1 MEVLFFIIL
10 TAVIS
15 SLIEHYRD
23 KNKYFRARE
32 EGSTK
37 KVKDLLSGIKH
48 RDLADALEKI
58 KELKFK
64 DRNTGIRVPREE
76 YLEKIKEDICE
87 DRNTEM
93 RVPKEDYLEYI
104 KGEKFK
110 ELKMER
116 LKLDEYKCQICFKKV
131 DEKTSHCHHITY
143 LRVLNEKISDLSTLC
158 PCCHKKLHEFHGKN
172 KGHYPLIS
180 IEKLY

>member
-15 SLIEHYRD
+15 SFIEYYRD
-23 KNKYFRARE
+23 KNKYSRARE
-32 EGSTK
+32 EGSIK
-37 KVKDLLSGIKH
+37 KVKDFLSGNKH

-58 KELKFK
+58 KE
-64 DRNTGIRVPREE
+64 DI
-76 YLEKIKEDICE
+76 YEDI
-87 DRNTEM
+87 NTEI
-93 RVPKEDYLEYI
+93 RVPKEEYLEYI

-116 LKLDEYKCQICFKKV
+116 LKLDEYRCQICFKKV

-143 LRVLNEKISDLSTLC
+143 LRLLNEKISDLSTLC

>member
-15 SLIEHYRD
+15 SFIEYYRD
-23 KNKYFRARE
+23 KNKYSRARE

-37 KVKDLLSGIKH
+37 KVKDFLSGNKH
-48 RDLADALEKI
+48 RDLADALE
-58 KELKFK
+58 E
-64 DRNTGIRVPREE
+64 
-76 YLEKIKEDICE
+76 IKEDICE
-87 DRNTEM
+87 DRNTEI
-93 RVPKEDYLEYI
+93 RVPREEYVEYI

>member
-10 TAVIS
+10 IAVIS
-15 SLIEHYRD
+15 SFIEYYRD
-23 KNKYFRARE
+23 KNKYFRARD
-32 EGSTK
+32 EGSAK
-37 KVKDLLSGIKH
+37 KVKDFLSGNKH
-48 RDLADALEKI
+48 RDLAHALEEI
-58 KELKFK
+58 KEDICE

-76 YLEKIKEDICE
+76 Y
-87 DRNTEM
+87 
-93 RVPKEDYLEYI
+93 VEYI

>member
-1 MEVLFFIIL
+1 MEILFFIIL
-10 TAVIS
+10 IAVIS
-15 SLIEHYRD
+15 SFIEYYRD

-32 EGSTK
+32 EGSIK
-37 KVKDLLSGIKH
+37 KVKDFLSVNKH
-48 RDLADALEKI
+48 RDLAHA
-58 KELKFK
+58 
-64 DRNTGIRVPREE
+64 
-76 YLEKIKEDICE
+76 LEKIKEDICE
-87 DRNTEM
+87 DRNTEI
-93 RVPKEDYLEYI
+93 RVPREEYVEYI

-116 LKLDEYKCQICFKKV
+116 LKLDEYRCQICFKKV

>member
-1 MEVLFFIIL
+1 MEILFFIIL

-15 SLIEHYRD
+15 SFIEYYRD

-32 EGSTK
+32 GGSVK
-37 KVKDLLSGIKH
+37 KVKDFLSVNKH
-48 RDLADALEKI
+48 RDFAHA
-58 KELKFK
+58 
-64 DRNTGIRVPREE
+64 
-76 YLEKIKEDICE
+76 LEKIKEDIYE
-87 DRNTEM
+87 DRSTEI
-93 RVPKEDYLEYI
+93 RVPREKYVEYI

-116 LKLDEYKCQICFKKV
+116 LKLDEHRCQICSKKV
-131 DEKTSHCHHITY
+131 NEKTSHCHHITY

>member
-15 SLIEHYRD
+15 SFIEYYRD

-32 EGSTK
+32 EGSIK
-37 KVKDLLSGIKH
+37 KVKDFLSGNKH
-48 RDLADALEKI
+48 RDLADALEK
-58 KELKFK
+58 
-64 DRNTGIRVPREE
+64 R
-76 YLEKIKEDICE
+76 KEDICE
-87 DRNTEM
+87 DRNTEI
-93 RVPKEDYLEYI
+93 RVPREDYLEYI
-104 KGEKFK
+104 RGEKFK

>member
-15 SLIEHYRD
+15 SFIEYYRD
-23 KNKYFRARE
+23 KNKYSRARE
-32 EGSTK
+32 EGSIK
-37 KVKDLLSGIKH
+37 KVRDFLSENKH
-48 RDLADALEKI
+48 RDLAHA
-58 KELKFK
+58 
-64 DRNTGIRVPREE
+64 
-76 YLEKIKEDICE
+76 LEKIKEDICE
-87 DRNTEM
+87 DRNTEI
-93 RVPKEDYLEYI
+93 RVPGEEYVKYI

>member
-1 MEVLFFIIL
+1 MEILFFIIL
-10 TAVIS
+10 IAVIS
-15 SLIEHYRD
+15 SFIEYYRD
-23 KNKYFRARE
+23 KNRYFRARE
-32 EGSTK
+32 EGSIK
-37 KVKDLLSGIKH
+37 KVKDFLSVNKH
-48 RDLADALEKI
+48 RDLAHA
-58 KELKFK
+58 
-64 DRNTGIRVPREE
+64 
-76 YLEKIKEDICE
+76 LEKIKEDIYE
-87 DRNTEM
+87 DRNTEI
-93 RVPKEDYLEYI
+93 RVPKEEYVEYI

-158 PCCHKKLHEFHGKN
+158 PCCHKKLHKFHGKN

>member
-1 MEVLFFIIL
+1 MEILFFIIL

-15 SLIEHYRD
+15 SLIEYYRD

-32 EGSTK
+32 EGSIK
-37 KVKDLLSGIKH
+37 KVKDFLSVNKH
-48 RDLADALEKI
+48 RNLTHALEKI
-58 KELKFK
+58 K
-64 DRNTGIRVPREE
+64 D
-76 YLEKIKEDICE
+76 DIYE
-87 DRNTEM
+87 DRNTEI
-93 RVPKEDYLEYI
+93 RVPREDYLEYI
-104 KGEKFK
+104 KGDKFK

-116 LKLDEYKCQICFKKV
+116 LQLDEYRCQICFKKV

>member
-15 SLIEHYRD
+15 SFIEYYRD
-23 KNKYFRARE
+23 KNKYSRARE
-32 EGSTK
+32 EGSIK
-37 KVKDLLSGIKH
+37 KVKDFLSGNKH
-48 RDLADALEKI
+48 RDLADALE
-58 KELKFK
+58 
-64 DRNTGIRVPREE
+64 N
-76 YLEKIKEDICE
+76 IKEDICE
-87 DRNTEM
+87 DRNTEI
-93 RVPKEDYLEYI
+93 RVPREDYLEYI

>member
-15 SLIEHYRD
+15 SLIEYYID
-23 KNKYFRARE
+23 KNKYSRARE
-32 EGSTK
+32 EGSIK
-37 KVKDLLSGIKH
+37 KVKDFLSGNKH
-48 RDLADALEKI
+48 RDLADALE
-58 KELKFK
+58 E
-64 DRNTGIRVPREE
+64 
-76 YLEKIKEDICE
+76 IKEDICE
-87 DRNTEM
+87 DRNTEI
-93 RVPKEDYLEYI
+93 RVPREEYVEYI

-116 LKLDEYKCQICFKKV
+116 FKLDEYRCQICFKKV

>member
-1 MEVLFFIIL
+1 MEILFFIIL
-10 TAVIS
+10 IAVINS
-15 SLIEHYRD
+15 FIEYYRD

-32 EGSTK
+32 EGSIK
-37 KVKDLLSGIKH
+37 KAKDFLSGNKH
-48 RDLADALEKI
+48 RNLAHA
-58 KELKFK
+58 
-64 DRNTGIRVPREE
+64 
-76 YLEKIKEDICE
+76 LEKIKEDIYE
-87 DRNTEM
+87 DRRNTEI
-93 RVPKEDYLEYI
+93 RVPREEYLEYI

>member
-1 MEVLFFIIL
+1 MEILFFIIL

-15 SLIEHYRD
+15 SFIEYYRD
-23 KNKYFRARE
+23 KNRYFRARE
-32 EGSTK
+32 EGSVK
-37 KVKDLLSGIKH
+37 KVKDFLSGNKH
-48 RDLADALEKI
+48 RDIAHA
-58 KELKFK
+58 
-64 DRNTGIRVPREE
+64 
-76 YLEKIKEDICE
+76 LEKIKEDICE
-87 DRNTEM
+87 DRSRSTEI
-93 RVPKEDYLEYI
+93 RVPKEEYVEYI

-131 DEKTSHCHHITY
+131 DEMTSHCHHITY

-158 PCCHKKLHEFHGKN
+158 RCCHNKLHEFHGKN

>member
-1 MEVLFFIIL
+1 MEILFFIIL

-15 SLIEHYRD
+15 SFIEYYRD
-23 KNKYFRARE
+23 KNKYYRARE
-32 EGSTK
+32 EGSIK
-37 KVKDLLSGIKH
+37 KVRDFLSGNKH

-58 KELKFK
+58 KEDIYE
-64 DRNTGIRVPREE
+64 DRNTEIRVPREE
-76 YLEKIKEDICE
+76 Y
-87 DRNTEM
+87 
-93 RVPKEDYLEYI
+93 VEYI

-116 LKLDEYKCQICFKKV
+116 LKLDEYRCQICFKKV

>member
-15 SLIEHYRD
+15 SFIEYYRD
-23 KNKYFRARE
+23 KNKYSRARE
-32 EGSTK
+32 EGSIK
-37 KVKDLLSGIKH
+37 KVKDFLSGNKH
-48 RDLADALEKI
+48 RDLAHALEEI
-58 KELKFK
+58 KEDIYE
-64 DRNTGIRVPREE
+64 DRNTEIRVPREE
-76 YLEKIKEDICE
+76 Y
-87 DRNTEM
+87 
-93 RVPKEDYLEYI
+93 VEYI

-116 LKLDEYKCQICFKKV
+116 LQLDEYRCQICFKKV

-143 LRVLNEKISDLSTLC
+143 LRVLNEKINDLSTLC

-180 IEKLY
+180 MEKLY

>member
-1 MEVLFFIIL
+1 MEILFFIIL

-15 SLIEHYRD
+15 SFIEYYRD

-32 EGSTK
+32 EGSIK
-37 KVKDLLSGIKH
+37 KVKDFLSGNKH
-48 RDLADALEKI
+48 RDLAHALEKI
-58 KELKFK
+58 KDDIYE
-64 DRNTGIRVPREE
+64 DRSRSTEIRVPREE
-76 YLEKIKEDICE
+76 YIEH
-87 DRNTEM
+87 
-93 RVPKEDYLEYI
+93 I
-104 KGEKFK
+104 KGDKFK
-110 ELKMER
+110 KLKMER
-116 LKLDEYKCQICFKKV
+116 LKLDDYKCQICFKQV

>member
-15 SLIEHYRD
+15 SLIEYYRD
-23 KNKYFRARE
+23 KNKYSRARE
-32 EGSTK
+32 EGSVK
-37 KVKDLLSGIKH
+37 KVKDFLSGNKH
-48 RDLADALEKI
+48 RDLAAA
-58 KELKFK
+58 
-64 DRNTGIRVPREE
+64 
-76 YLEKIKEDICE
+76 LEKIKEDICE
-87 DRNTEM
+87 DRNTEI
-93 RVPKEDYLEYI
+93 RVSREEYLEYI

>member
-15 SLIEHYRD
+15 SFIEYYRD
-23 KNKYFRARE
+23 KNKYSRARE
-32 EGSTK
+32 EGSIK
-37 KVKDLLSGIKH
+37 KVKDFLSGNKH

-58 KELKFK
+58 KEDIYEDK
-64 DRNTGIRVPREE
+64 NTEIRVPREE
-76 YLEKIKEDICE
+76 YIEH
-87 DRNTEM
+87 
-93 RVPKEDYLEYI
+93 I

>member
-1 MEVLFFIIL
+1 MEILFFIIL
-10 TAVIS
+10 IAVIS
-15 SLIEHYRD
+15 SFIEYYRD

-32 EGSTK
+32 EGSIK
-37 KVKDLLSGIKH
+37 KVKDFLSGNKH
-48 RDLADALEKI
+48 RDLAHALEKI
-58 KELKFK
+58 KDDIYE
-64 DRNTGIRVPREE
+64 DRSRSTEIRVPREE
-76 YLEKIKEDICE
+76 Y
-87 DRNTEM
+87 
-93 RVPKEDYLEYI
+93 VEYI

-116 LKLDEYKCQICFKKV
+116 LKLDEYRCQICFKKV

-158 PCCHKKLHEFHGKN
+158 PCCHNKLHEFHGKN

-180 IEKLY
+180 MEKLY

>member
-1 MEVLFFIIL
+1 MEILFFIIL
-10 TAVIS
+10 IAVIS
-15 SLIEHYRD
+15 SFIEYYRD

-32 EGSTK
+32 EGSIK
-37 KVKDLLSGIKH
+37 KVKDFLSVNKH
-48 RDLADALEKI
+48 RDLAHALEKI
-58 KELKFK
+58 KEDIYE
-64 DRNTGIRVPREE
+64 DRNTEIRVPREE
-76 YLEKIKEDICE
+76 Y
-87 DRNTEM
+87 
-93 RVPKEDYLEYI
+93 VEYI
-104 KGEKFK
+104 KGDKFK

>member
-1 MEVLFFIIL
+1 MEILFFIIL

-15 SLIEHYRD
+15 SFIEYYRD

-32 EGSTK
+32 EGSIK
-37 KVKDLLSGIKH
+37 KVKDFLSGNKH
-48 RDLADALEKI
+48 RDLANALEKI
-58 KELKFK
+58 KDDIYE
-64 DRNTGIRVPREE
+64 DRSTEIRVTREE
-76 YLEKIKEDICE
+76 YVE
-87 DRNTEM
+87 
-93 RVPKEDYLEYI
+93 YLRSD
-104 KGEKFK
+104 KFK
-110 ELKMER
+110 ELKAER
-116 LKLDEYKCQICFKKV
+116 LKFDEYKCQICFKKV

>member
-15 SLIEHYRD
+15 SFIEYYRD
-23 KNKYFRARE
+23 KNKYSRARE
-32 EGSTK
+32 EGSVK
-37 KVKDLLSGIKH
+37 KVKDFLSGNKH

-58 KELKFK
+58 KEDIYE
-64 DRNTGIRVPREE
+64 DRNTEIRVPREE
-76 YLEKIKEDICE
+76 Y
-87 DRNTEM
+87 
-93 RVPKEDYLEYI
+93 VEYI

>member
-15 SLIEHYRD
+15 SFIEYYRD
-23 KNKYFRARE
+23 KNKYSRARE
-32 EGSTK
+32 EGSIK
-37 KVKDLLSGIKH
+37 KAKDFISGNKH
-48 RDLADALEKI
+48 RNLAHALE
-58 KELKFK
+58 E
-64 DRNTGIRVPREE
+64 
-76 YLEKIKEDICE
+76 IKEDICE
-87 DRNTEM
+87 DRNTEI
-93 RVPKEDYLEYI
+93 RVPREEYVEYI

-116 LKLDEYKCQICFKKV
+116 LKLDEYRCQICFKKV

-143 LRVLNEKISDLSTLC
+143 LRLLNEKISDLSTLC

>member
-15 SLIEHYRD
+15 SFIEYYRD
-23 KNKYFRARE
+23 KNKYSRARE
-32 EGSTK
+32 EGSIK
-37 KVKDLLSGIKH
+37 KVKDFLSGNKH
-48 RDLADALEKI
+48 RDLADA
-58 KELKFK
+58 
-64 DRNTGIRVPREE
+64 
-76 YLEKIKEDICE
+76 LEKIKEDICE
-87 DRNTEM
+87 DRNTEI
-93 RVPKEDYLEYI
+93 RVPREEYVEYI

-116 LKLDEYKCQICFKKV
+116 LKFDEYKCQICFKKV

>member
-1 MEVLFFIIL
+1 MEILFFIIL

-15 SLIEHYRD
+15 SFIEYYRD

-32 EGSTK
+32 EGSIK
-37 KVKDLLSGIKH
+37 KVKDFLSGNKH

-58 KELKFK
+58 KEDIYE
-64 DRNTGIRVPREE
+64 DRNTEIRVPREE
-76 YLEKIKEDICE
+76 
-87 DRNTEM
+87 
-93 RVPKEDYLEYI
+93 YLEYI

>member
-1 MEVLFFIIL
+1 MEILFFIIL

-15 SLIEHYRD
+15 SFIEYYRD

-32 EGSTK
+32 EGSIK
-37 KVKDLLSGIKH
+37 KVKDFLSGNKH
-48 RDLADALEKI
+48 RDLAHA
-58 KELKFK
+58 
-64 DRNTGIRVPREE
+64 
-76 YLEKIKEDICE
+76 LEKIKEDIYE
-87 DRNTEM
+87 DRNTEI
-93 RVPKEDYLEYI
+93 RVPREKYVEYI

-116 LKLDEYKCQICFKKV
+116 LKLDEYRCQICFKKV

>member
-1 MEVLFFIIL
+1 MEILFFIIL

-15 SLIEHYRD
+15 SLIEHYID

-32 EGSTK
+32 EGSIK
-37 KVKDLLSGIKH
+37 KVKDFLSGNKH
-48 RDLADALEKI
+48 RNLADALEKI
-58 KELKFK
+58 KE
-64 DRNTGIRVPREE
+64 
-76 YLEKIKEDICE
+76 DIYE
-87 DRNTEM
+87 DRNTEI
-93 RVPKEDYLEYI
+93 RVPRDEYVEYI

-116 LKLDEYKCQICFKKV
+116 LQLDEYRCQICFKKV

>member
-15 SLIEHYRD
+15 SFIEYYRD
-23 KNKYFRARE
+23 KNKYSRARE
-32 EGSTK
+32 EGFIK
-37 KVKDLLSGIKH
+37 NVKDFLSGNKH
-48 RDLADALEKI
+48 RDLAHALEKI
-58 KELKFK
+58 
-64 DRNTGIRVPREE
+64 N
-76 YLEKIKEDICE
+76 EDICE
-87 DRNTEM
+87 DRNTEI
-93 RVPKEDYLEYI
+93 RVPREEYVEYI

-158 PCCHKKLHEFHGKN
+158 TCCHKKLHEFHGKN

>member
-1 MEVLFFIIL
+1 MEILFFIIL
-10 TAVIS
+10 IAVIS
-15 SLIEHYRD
+15 SFVEYYRD

-32 EGSTK
+32 EGSVK
-37 KVKDLLSGIKH
+37 KVKDFLSVNKH
-48 RDLADALEKI
+48 RDLAHALEKI
-58 KELKFK
+58 K
-64 DRNTGIRVPREE
+64 D
-76 YLEKIKEDICE
+76 DISE
-87 DRNTEM
+87 DRNTEI
-93 RVPKEDYLEYI
+93 RVPREDYLEYI

-116 LKLDEYKCQICFKKV
+116 LQLDEYRCQICFKKV

>member
-1 MEVLFFIIL
+1 MEILFFIIL
-10 TAVIS
+10 IAVIS
-15 SLIEHYRD
+15 SFIEYYRD

-32 EGSTK
+32 EGSIK
-37 KVKDLLSGIKH
+37 KVKDFLSGNKH
-48 RDLADALEKI
+48 RDLAHALEKI
-58 KELKFK
+58 KDDIYE
-64 DRNTGIRVPREE
+64 DRSRSTEIRVPR
-76 YLEKIKEDICE
+76 
-87 DRNTEM
+87 
-93 RVPKEDYLEYI
+93 EDYLEYI
-104 KGEKFK
+104 RGEKFK

-116 LKLDEYKCQICFKKV
+116 LQLDEYRCQICFKKV